1 MRTRGFTL
9 IEMMIAVALF
19 TIVMVIGIGA
29 VLNANLLHKKTQ
41 SVRAVI
47 DNLGFVMEDIAR
59 NVRLGYD
66 FTCEGVD
73 AALYLPATGST
84 PPTLSGNLLTDPADC
99 LVASNLYSSV
109 SFTPTNIDPTVTT
122 VRRLAYVIT
131 PVGIFKNDIPDIAS
145 GVSGQFKLLTP
156 PEVIID
162 SAQSGFL
169 VLGSQKADEV
179 QPRVVIRLSGFV
191 TYKNQQTPFV
201 LQTTISPRYRDD
213 PEI

>member
-73 AALYLPATGST
+73 AAL
-84 PPTLSGNLLTDPADC
+84 
-99 LVASNLYSSV
+99 
-109 SFTPTNIDPTVTT
+109 
-122 VRRLAYVIT
+122 
-131 PVGIFKNDIPDIAS
+131 
-145 GVSGQFKLLTP
+145 
-156 PEVIID
+156 
-162 SAQSGFL
+162 
-169 VLGSQKADEV
+169 
-179 QPRVVIRLSGFV
+179 
-191 TYKNQQTPFV
+191 
-201 LQTTISPRYRDD
+201 
-213 PEI
+213 

>member
-41 SVRAVI
+41 SVRAVV

-59 NVRLGYD
+59 NARLGYD
-66 FTCEGVD
+66 FACAGVD
-73 AALYLPATGST
+73 PALYTPGT
-84 PPTLSGNLLTDPADC
+84 PPTLSGNIVTTPLDC
-99 LVASNLYSSV
+99 LSMSASV
-109 SFTPTNIDPTVTT
+109 SFTPINIDPNITT
-122 VRRLAYVIT
+122 IRRIAYVVT
-131 PVGIFKNDIPDIAS
+131 PGGVFKSDIPDATNPV
-145 GVSGQFKLLTP
+145 GVFKLLTP
-156 PEVIID
+156 PEVTID
-162 SAQSGFL
+162 PSSSGFVVFGS
-169 VLGSQKADEV
+169 VLGDDV
-179 QPRVVIRLSGFV
+179 QPRVGIRLSGFV

-213 PEI
+213 PEV

>member
-1 MRTRGFTL
+1 MQTCS
-9 IEMMIAVALF
+9 I
-19 TIVMVIGIGA
+19 
-29 VLNANLLHKKTQ
+29 KTQ

-169 VLGSQKADEV
+169 VLGSQKSRRSAASCRHTIV
-179 QPRVVIRLSGFV
+179 WFCNIQ
-191 TYKNQQTPFV
+191 NQQTPFV

>member
-47 DNLGFVMEDIAR
+47 DNLGFVMEDISR

-73 AALYLPATGST
+73 AALYLPAIGSS
-84 PPTLSGNLLTDPADC
+84 PPSLSGNLLGDPADC
-99 LVASNLYSSV
+99 PDASNLYSSV
-109 SFTPTNIDPTVTT
+109 SFTPINIDPAITG
-122 VRRLAYVIT
+122 VRRIAYVIT
-131 PVGIFKNDIPDIAS
+131 PVGIFKKDTPDIS
-145 GVSGQFKLLTP
+145 INTGQFKLLTP
-156 PEVIID
+156 PEVTID
-162 SAQSGFL
+162 ASQSGFM
-169 VLGSQKADEV
+169 VLGSQKADKV
-179 QPRVVIRLSGFV
+179 QPRVVMRLSGFV

>member
-47 DNLGFVMEDIAR
+47 DNLGFVMEDISR

-66 FTCEGVD
+66 FTCEGVYP
-73 AALYLPATGST
+73 ASYLPAIGSN
-84 PPTLSGNLLTDPADC
+84 PPSLSGTILGDPADC
-99 LVASNLYSSV
+99 PNASNLYSSV
-109 SFTPTNIDPTVTT
+109 SFTPTNIDPAFTG
-122 VRRLAYVIT
+122 VRRIAYVIT
-131 PVGIFKNDIPDIAS
+131 PVGIFKKDTPDIS
-145 GVSGQFKLLTP
+145 INTGQFKLLTP
-156 PEVIID
+156 PEVTINA
-162 SAQSGFL
+162 SQSGFM
-169 VLGSQKADEV
+169 VLGSQKADKV
-179 QPRVVIRLSGFV
+179 QPRVVMRLSGFV

-201 LQTTISPRYRDD
+201 LHTTISPRYRDD